1 MKFQLEKEVI
11 WECGKSVTKYW
22 VKVDDK
28 YVELTHDEDRALEL
42 YENVKAN
49 YIGSS
54 KQILKEEEIQLG

>member
-1 MKFQLEKEVI
+1 MKIQLEKEVK

-28 YVELTHDEDRALEL
+28 YVELTHDEDQALAL

-49 YIGSS
+49 YLVSR
-54 KQILKEEEIQLG
+54 KEILKEEEI